1 MYLLL
6 MVVILLVCLAMM
18 WNEGFWSNALI
29 LVDVVFAALIAT
41 SYYESLAQLLD
52 NALPTFTYF
61 WDFLSVWLIFV
72 IVLSVLRALTDMI
85 SRYKISFKM
94 PIEMAGRVITPLLT
108 GWVMVCFVSF
118 TLHMAPLGRSPLKG
132 SFQAEPM
139 SNNFMGYAPDRSWL
153 AFVHARSQGSLS
165 KMKPRVFDP
174 EGEFVLK
181 YGARREQLESL
192 PDFRV
197 RREP

>member
-41 SYYESLAQLLD
+41 SYYEPLAQLLD

-61 WDFLSVWLIFV
+61 WDFLSVWMIFV
-72 IVLSVLRALTDMI
+72 IVMSVLRGLTDMI